1 MGKSNRIKSEKAE
14 RAAKVSLVNTKK
26 KKKGAPSWLYTL
38 IISIVAVFV
47 LVTIVVSTI
56 TSSGMLLRM
65 QKAVYSENFT
75 VNGQMLTYMF
85 KAQYEQFQ
93 QENQSNLTYFSLD
106 TKKSLKDQKFGD
118 TTAGYGY
125 ETMFLG
131 AFEGTWYD
139 YFMNQ
144 VKEQAVQMLIYCEE
158 AKTRGIEL
166 DEAEIAEID
175 SSISTME
182 SMASIYGSTVNAYIA
197 STYGKGVKLKDV
209 RATMEMSAL
218 ATKCAEI
225 IGEELRGNITD
236 KDIDKKYN
244 ENKKDYN
251 VFDYV
256 SYNVNIKFT
265 DVAKDVIDG
274 YDGKATLT
282 SEQEATVLAEYKKR
296 IEEAKAEVKTFK
308 DYKTADE
315 FFDAVLNNVANK
327 AFDKYYKS
335 ESLKDADKLS
345 EDALKAVKKAMV
357 KKVVEEVKTKA
368 TSSDDTSKKDN
379 KFVAYGQEMTENASK
394 AIDSVKSKVYTDVNS
409 ANTKQKLEKV
419 KYNESDELSK
429 WAFEDGRKVGDMKEI
444 SDGDGANSND
454 IKNKEGFFDISLY
467 MISKTQRSDE
477 TLARDVA
484 YMTFSTE
491 KAAKDAIDA
500 FKKSG
505 KFTKEG
511 LEAIAKSKNAATNGL
526 LENCL
531 EGQIT
536 YNGFDA
542 WLYADGRKIGDYT
555 ETALANA
562 ASEATEY
569 AVFCYVADGEA
580 AWYIDVKNSIY
591 SENYEA
597 LYEGLKTK
605 YAVTVK
611 TNVLSKV
618 DA

>member
-14 RAAKVSLVNTKK
+14 RASRVSLVNTKK
-26 KKKGAPSWLYTL
+26 KKGVPSWLYTL
-38 IISIVAVFV
+38 LISIVAVFV

-56 TSSGMLLRM
+56 SSSGMLLRM
-65 QKAVYSENFT
+65 QKAIYSENFT
-75 VNGQMLTYMF
+75 VNAQMLTYMF
-85 KAQYEQFQ
+85 KAQYEQFK
-93 QENQSNLTYFSLD
+93 EDNQNNMTYFSLD
-106 TKKSLKDQKFGD
+106 TTKSLKSQKYGD
-118 TTAGYGY
+118 TTTGYGY

-131 AFEGTWYD
+131 SFEGTWYD
-139 YFMNQ
+139 YFMTQ
-144 VKEQAVQMLIYCEE
+144 VKDQAVQMLIYCEE
-158 AKTRGIEL
+158 AKARGIEL

-175 SSISTME
+175 ASISSME
-182 SMASIYGSTVNAYIA
+182 MMASLYGYSTNAYIS

-209 RATMEMSAL
+209 RAAMELSAL
-218 ATKCAEI
+218 ATKCADVI
-225 IGEELRGNITD
+225 SEEVRTNITD
-236 KDIDKKYN
+236 EEIDKKYD

-256 SYNVNIKFT
+256 SYNTNIKFS
-265 DVAKDVIDG
+265 DVAKDVIEG
-274 YDGKATLT
+274 YDGKATLS
-282 SEQEATVLAEYKKR
+282 SEQEAKVLAEYKNR
-296 IEEAKAEVKTFK
+296 IEAAKLEAEIFKT
-308 DYKTADE
+308 YNNADQ

-335 ESLKDADKLS
+335 EGLKDADKLS
-345 EDALKAVKKAMV
+345 DTALKAVKEAMV

-368 TSSDDTSKKDN
+368 ETSSDDTSKKDN
-379 KFVAYGQEMTENASK
+379 KFVAYGQEMTETASK
-394 AIDSVKSKVYTDVNS
+394 AIDSIKTKVYTDVKS
-409 ANTKQKLEKV
+409 TNTKQKLEKV
-419 KYNESDELSK
+419 KYNENDEFSK
-429 WAFEDGRKVGDMKEI
+429 WAFEDGRKVGEMKVI
-444 SDGDGANSND
+444 ADGDGSDNKE
-454 IKNKEGFFDISLY
+454 IKNKEGYFDITLY

-491 KAAKDAIDA
+491 KAAKEAIEE

-511 LEAIAKSKNAATNGL
+511 LEAIAKSKNAASNGL

-591 SENYEA
+591 TEDYET

-605 YAVTVK
+605 HAVTVK